1 MIVDR
6 IKQRASSWSSKFLS
20 AAGKVIMLIFVLAT
34 MTTYSMSCFKLPG
47 SLYKRIQSAL
57 KRFWWDDTMEKKKMY
72 LVSWKTLTKGK
83 RDPGLGFRDL
93 QCFNDVLLAKLS
105 WQILTKPTCLLA
117 KLLLDKYCHK
127 SSFLDSKTPASC
139 SHGWRGI
146 CLGRDLL
153 RSQLGR
159 VLGDGTSLLIWKDP
173 WLSLSTPS
181 TPIGPRTENNQNLK
195 VSHLISPVSL
205 DWDREKILQTLPELV
220 DDILEIKLSSFGAKD
235 YYAWLPSKDGIYN
248 TKSGYFESLNGERLL
263 EENHQQGAI
272 NRTHQGFEWTREIW
286 NVRASPKTKFFLW
299 KLMRGA
305 LPLGENLKAIHIIDV
320 AGSTLCAQ
328 EETRLG
334 AFLQVPFCN
343 KDMECSSIQK
353 LNLSW
358 SYQLTEISHRS
369 LKITHLSAPFRFS
382 CRTSPSMDCLGNLVS
397 SKSEDLQQQDLYTD
411 GNLDPHDLYGS
422 RMANGTAQK
431 KIPTRIKRRHDA
443 DSHYCFTDAAW
454 TENSKTAGLGWNWH
468 KLFRSLN
475 RPPSF

>member
-20 AAGKVIMLIFVLAT
+20 AAGKVIMLKFVLAT
-34 MTTYSMSCFKLPG
+34 MPTYTMSCFKLPG
-47 SLYKRIQSAL
+47 SLHKRIQSAL

-72 LVSWKTLTKGK
+72 LVSWKTLTK
-83 RDPGLGFRDL
+83 
-93 QCFNDVLLAKLS
+93 
-105 WQILTKPTCLLA
+105 
-117 KLLLDKYCHK
+117 
-127 SSFLDSKTPASC
+127 
-139 SHGWRGI
+139 
-146 CLGRDLL
+146 GRDLL

-272 NRTHQGFEWTREIW
+272 NRTHQGFEWTKEIW

-305 LPLGENLKAIHIIDV
+305 LPLGENLKARHIIDV

-334 AFLQVPFCN
+334 AFL
-343 KDMECSSIQK
+343 
-353 LNLSW
+353 
-358 SYQLTEISHRS
+358 QLTEISHRS

-443 DSHYCFTDAAW
+443 DSHYCFTDVAW
-454 TENSKTAGLGWNWH
+454 TENSKTAGLGWN
-468 KLFRSLN
+468 
-475 RPPSF
+475 